1 MGRVAAEL
9 LARLAR
15 LVHARRRVLQN
26 AWTQIAVGG
35 LVTRRDVIMWMA
47 SLASAPESERRA
59 REVRANVATRALALA
74 LPAAEDSV
82 RRDRFRALVRRVCF
96 ALALLRS
103 GGSGDAAVDR
113 DGFVHCAVATTL
125 VHESEA
131 AAAFDRAVGRG
142 EGGQRAHTKEDIE
155 RRALVAPEAIRTF
168 CDIRGSHVD
177 AKLDAGVRRAAT
189 RATAHVKSISPARRN
204 ETGLTKA
211 PRPPPP
217 PPAAPSP
224 LRDAAAEHGR
234 VLDRDRI
241 ALRPTPMGGGVPQR
255 ALPPGAPSPQQL
267 LHSGKKSPELFE
279 RNPIPLRVQ
288 GTARTAF
295 GSAVPTTREPRR
307 TPSPAQREF
316 SYVPLH
322 FTQILLTV

>member
-35 LVTRRDVIMWMA
+35 LVTRRDVITWMA
-47 SLASAPESERRA
+47 SLASGPESERRA
-59 REVRANVATRALALA
+59 RTVRATMATRALALA

-82 RRDRFRALVRRVCF
+82 RRDRFRALVRRACF
-96 ALALLRS
+96 ALALLCS
-103 GGSGDAAVDR
+103 GGSADAAVDR
-113 DGFVHCAVATTL
+113 SGFVHCAVATTL
-125 VHESEA
+125 VHESDA

-142 EGGQRAHTKEDIE
+142 AVDGQRAHTKEDIE

-177 AKLDAGVRRAAT
+177 AKLDASVRRAAT

-204 ETGLTKA
+204 ATGLTMA
-211 PRPPPP
+211 PRTPSAPPPP
-217 PPAAPSP
+217 SPPRDVAAE
-224 LRDAAAEHGR
+224 RAAAAE

-241 ALRPTPMGGGVPQR
+241 KVCFYL
-255 ALPPGAPSPQQL
+255 
-267 LHSGKKSPELFE
+267 
-279 RNPIPLRVQ
+279 
-288 GTARTAF
+288 
-295 GSAVPTTREPRR
+295 
-307 TPSPAQREF
+307 
-316 SYVPLH
+316 PLH
-322 FTQILLTV
+322 FKRILLTILTCPPHILTLKNRGSAAPLPNGRGRTAARPAAPLGGGGGAVTAAAAAQR